1 MANMT
6 KVAKFTAIANAL
18 EAQGITFEDFD
29 AQAFLAKEIETT
41 NKKNAHK
48 STTPTKTQ
56 KENEEIK
63 GKIVAL
69 LADREDGMTAGEVAT
84 ALGLSSPQKASA
96 LLKQLCDSGKVSK
109 AKVGKRIEF
118 ASV

>member
-6 KVAKFTAIANAL
+6 KVQKFTAIANAL
-18 EAQGITFEDFD
+18 QGFNLEGFD
-29 AQAFLAKEIETT
+29 VQEFLAKEIEAT
-41 NKKNAHK
+41 NKKNARK

-56 KENEEIK
+56 KENAEIK
-63 GKIVAL
+63 EKIVAL
-69 LADREDGMTAGEVAT
+69 LRDAEDGMTAGEVAT
-84 ALGLSSPQKASA
+84 ALELSSPQKASA
-96 LLKQLCDSGKVSK
+96 LLKQLYDAGTITK